1 MRTGEFLSVPE
12 NRTAARSISEQ
23 AVAIL
28 APSEASVS
36 RQFVE
41 PALDMVARGESL
53 TPEASDA
60 AMGLG
65 GAELALLVVV
75 PTVVQVLTQLLTR
88 LGEESIEAVK
98 TRSRE
103 KETEAWISIQV
114 VDAPAEKRAPE
125 RVDLTKLRQNLTTLF
140 SESELHD
147 LCFDLGVD
155 YEGLPGEGKGDK
167 ARELVAYFERR
178 GRTLELEHIVKQLRP
193 HISEEGKP
201 GAVREDLSAPDSTAP
216 VQIKITLQGIE
227 GLVGGPRFTR
237 DKRRIQALT
246 SAIKTALVEYLAKQ

>member
-12 NRTAARSISEQ
+12 NRTAARSISQQ
-23 AVAIL
+23 AIAVL

-36 RQFVE
+36 GRFVE
-41 PALDMVARGESL
+41 PVLDMVARGESL
-53 TPEASDA
+53 TPETSDA

-114 VDAPAEKRAPE
+114 VDAPSEKKATE
-125 RVDLTKLRQNLTTLF
+125 QVDLVKLRQDLTDHF
-140 SESELHD
+140 NESELRD
-147 LCFDLGVD
+147 LCFDLDVD
-155 YEGLPGEGKGDK
+155 YESLPGEGKGDK

-178 GRTLELEHIVKQLRP
+178 GRTCELADLVKRLRP
-193 HISEEGKP
+193 HVSEEGKP

-227 GLVGGPRFTR
+227 GLVGGIRFTR
-237 DKRRIQALT
+237 DKRRIHALT